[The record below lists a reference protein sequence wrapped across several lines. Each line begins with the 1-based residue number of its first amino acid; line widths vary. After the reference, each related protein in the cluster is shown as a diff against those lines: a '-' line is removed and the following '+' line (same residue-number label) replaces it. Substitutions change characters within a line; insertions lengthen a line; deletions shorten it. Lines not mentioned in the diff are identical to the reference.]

1 MLTRKNYTALAAE
14 MMGYETFPPEMEH
27 GLLVAITE
35 EYRMWWNPLQ
45 DRNQSYEL
53 LKRAEELGLADEV
66 EASIYLRLKYLKG
79 FAWGDLAIGQIN
91 WLILT
96 CPTDIIV
103 MACVDVWEA
112 WQAVEGVKKG

>member
-1 MLTRKNYTALAAE
+1 MTTKNYNALAAE
-14 MMGYETFPPEMEH
+14 MMGYGWEAGLVIFPDGDNMEQFF
-27 GLLVAITE
+27 
-35 EYRMWWNPLQ
+35 WNPLEN
-45 DRNQSYEL
+45 RNQAYEL

-103 MACVDVWEA
+103 MACVDVWE
-112 WQAVEGVKKG
+112 EGTKEDA